1 VDATTSA
8 AASRREALER
18 RARWLA
24 RATIAYNLAEGAVA
38 IAAGVAAGSIA
49 LISFGGDSLVECLS
63 AVVILWQFR
72 GVAEDRERRALRLIG
87 LAFFAL
93 AAYVTV
99 ESLRALATGAD
110 ADPSPVGIALAAL
123 SLAVMPLLS
132 WLKRRTGRELG
143 SRTVV
148 ADSVQTLLCTYLSAA
163 LLGGLLLNALW
174 GWSWADPVA
183 ALVVAAV
190 AAREGREAW
199 RGEACECD

>member
-1 VDATTSA
+1 MDATTSA

-24 RATIAYNLAEGAVA
+24 WATIAYNLAEGAVA

-63 AVVILWQFR
+63 AVVILWQFH
-72 GVAEDRERRALRLIG
+72 GVPEDRERRALRLIG

-93 AAYVTV
+93 AAYVTA
-99 ESLRALATGAD
+99 ESLRTLATGAD
-110 ADPSPVGIALAAL
+110 ADPSPVGIALAAV
-123 SLAVMPLLS
+123 SLVVMPLLS

-143 SRTVV
+143 SRAVV

>member
-1 VDATTSA
+1 VDATTLA

-63 AVVILWQFR
+63 AVVILWQFH
-72 GVAEDRERRALRLIG
+72 GVPEDRERRALRLIG

-93 AAYVTV
+93 AAYVTA
-99 ESLRALATGAD
+99 ESLRTLATGAD
-110 ADPSPVGIALAAL
+110 ADPSPVGIALAAV
-123 SLAVMPLLS
+123 SLLVMPLLS

-143 SRTVV
+143 SRAVV

-163 LLGGLLLNALW
+163 LLGGLLLNALL
-174 GWSWADPVA
+174 GWSWADPAA

-190 AAREGREAW
+190 AAREGLEAW

>member
-1 VDATTSA
+1 V
-8 AASRREALER
+8 LER

-24 RATIAYNLAEGAVA
+24 RATIAYNLIEAAVA
-38 IAAGVAAGSIA
+38 LVAGLAAGSIA

-99 ESLRALATGAD
+99 ESLRALATGSD
-110 ADPSPVGIALAAL
+110 ADPSPVGIALAAV

-143 SRTVV
+143 SRAVV

-163 LLGGLLLNALW
+163 LLGGQLHNAQW

-199 RGEACECD
+199 RGETCDCD

>member
-63 AVVILWQFR
+63 AVVILWQFH
-72 GVAEDRERRALRLIG
+72 GVPEDRERRALRLIG

-93 AAYVTV
+93 AAYVTA
-99 ESLRALATGAD
+99 ESLRTLATGAD
-110 ADPSPVGIALAAL
+110 ADPSPVGIALAAV
-123 SLAVMPLLS
+123 SLVVMPLLS

-143 SRTVV
+143 SRAVV

>member
-1 VDATTSA
+1 MDATTSA

-63 AVVILWQFR
+63 AVVILWQFH
-72 GVAEDRERRALRLIG
+72 GVPEDRERRALRLIG

-99 ESLRALATGAD
+99 ESLRTLATGAD
-110 ADPSPVGIALAAL
+110 ADPSPVGIALAAV
-123 SLAVMPLLS
+123 SLVVMPLLS

-143 SRTVV
+143 SRAVV

>member
-1 VDATTSA
+1 MDATKSA
-8 AASRREALER
+8 AASRRGALER

-99 ESLRALATGAD
+99 ESLRALATGAE
-110 ADPSPVGIALAAL
+110 ADPSPVGIALAAV

-143 SRTVV
+143 SRAVV

-174 GWSWADPVA
+174 GWWWADPVA

-199 RGEACECD
+199 RGEACDCD

>member
-1 VDATTSA
+1 MDATTSA

-63 AVVILWQFR
+63 AVVILWQFH

-110 ADPSPVGIALAAL
+110 ADPSPVGIALAAV
-123 SLAVMPLLS
+123 SLVVMPLLS

-143 SRTVV
+143 SRAVV

>member
-1 VDATTSA
+1 MDATTSA
-8 AASRREALER
+8 GVGRRTVLER

-24 RATIAYNLAEGAVA
+24 RATIAYNLVEAAVA
-38 IAAGVAAGSIA
+38 IGAGLAAGSIA

-93 AAYVTV
+93 AAYVAV

-110 ADPSPVGIALAAL
+110 ADPSPVGIALAAV
-123 SLAVMPLLS
+123 SLVVMPLLS

-143 SRTVV
+143 SRAVV

-163 LLGGLLLNALW
+163 LLGGLLLNALG

-199 RGEACECD
+199 RGEACDCD

>member
-1 VDATTSA
+1 MEATTSA

-72 GVAEDRERRALRLIG
+72 GVAEDRERRALRMIG

-93 AAYVTV
+93 AAYVTA

-110 ADPSPVGIALAAL
+110 AEPSPVGIALAAV

-143 SRTVV
+143 SRAVV

-199 RGEACECD
+199 RGESCECD